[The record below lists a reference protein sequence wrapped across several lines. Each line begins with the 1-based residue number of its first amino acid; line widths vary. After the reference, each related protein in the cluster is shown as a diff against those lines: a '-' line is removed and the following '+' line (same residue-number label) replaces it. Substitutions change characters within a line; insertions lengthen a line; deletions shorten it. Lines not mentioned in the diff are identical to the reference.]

1 MKIKTKGFSQIWRR
15 LLQDTTILI
24 IMDIHHHRTV
34 ELDIPLRVG
43 IRRLAI
49 PRQAILLT
57 VDILIQPILI
67 RVDTPL
73 LAILAPI
80 ITLAM
85 DTDMD
90 TVWVDCW
97 LVEQLLLQLLMAL
110 TILLMHV
117 HLGSATESSNMENL
131 VSVGSMEASSGD
143 SRNGS
148 DEFAT
153 TSYLMYIGYHEF

>member
-80 ITLAM
+80 ITLVLSHS
-85 DTDMD
+85 
-90 TVWVDCW
+90 TVCFDDFI
-97 LVEQLLLQLLMAL
+97 
-110 TILLMHV
+110 T
-117 HLGSATESSNMENL
+117 
-131 VSVGSMEASSGD
+131 
-143 SRNGS
+143 
-148 DEFAT
+148 
-153 TSYLMYIGYHEF
+153 